1 MRGLITLWSLSI
13 IVAAATAIAASYA
26 SATTMTLPNFS
37 TNTTFT
43 GTSGTDTVTSS
54 GFSLSCKSDTDEGTM
69 ETGNRLGLFTID
81 FKECSTSLTT
91 EPCHSLGSGTSN
103 LILASGSW
111 HLVLRL
117 VSNVDQ
123 RLFLFLLNP
132 LHIECGTVL
141 ISMRG
146 DVLGKIEPKGTNEL
160 EFKLE
165 VKATGTAQEITSF
178 ENDNGTSVETKL
190 EAAANL
196 GFHLTGWEAGT
207 DTIFTKTKTKLEN

>member
-1 MRGLITLWSLSI
+1 MRRLITLCPL

-37 TNTTFT
+37 VNTTFT
-43 GTSGTDTVTSS
+43 GTGGEGTLTAS
-54 GFSLSCKSDTDEGTM
+54 GFTTSCRSASGEGTM

-81 FKECSTSLTT
+81 VRECSTSLTT
-91 EPCHSLGSGTSN
+91 EPCHSLGGTTNN
-103 LILASGSW
+103 LILTSGSW

-123 RLFLFLLNP
+123 RLFLLLLNP

-141 ISMRG
+141 LSIRG
-146 DVLGKIEPKGTNEL
+146 DLLGTGKEKNEL
-160 EFKLE
+160 EFE
-165 VKATGTAQEITSF
+165 VTVKSTGTAQEITSF
-178 ENDNGTSVETKL
+178 ENDNGTLVETKL

-196 GFHLTGWEAGT
+196 GFHLAGLNTGT
-207 DTIFTKTKTKLEN
+207 DTLFTKAKGKLEN

>member
-1 MRGLITLWSLSI
+1 MRRLIALWSLSI
-13 IVAAATAIAASYA
+13 IVAAATAVAASYA

-43 GTSGTDTVTSS
+43 GTSGADTVTFS
-54 GFSLSCKSDTDEGTM
+54 GFTFTCKKDLDEGTM

-81 FKECSTSLTT
+81 FQECETSLTT
-91 EPCHSLGSGTSN
+91 EPFHSLGGSTNN

-146 DVLGKIEPKGTNEL
+146 DVLGTAKEKNEL
-160 EFKLE
+160 EFE
-165 VKATGTAQEITSF
+165 ITVNSTGTAQEITSF
-178 ENDNGTSVETKL
+178 ENDNGTLVETNL
-190 EAAANL
+190 EVAVNL
-196 GFHLTGWEAGT
+196 GFHIAGWNAGT
-207 DTIFTKTKTKLEN
+207 ESIFTKTKAKLEN